1 MFYKKISDSFAR
13 WGKKEQKLPA
23 NNDTLKQNI
32 LNAVRPT
39 MTETTKSKFRFR
51 WVFMTLVPALAI
63 LLMIQY
69 NKTPTAYESSTSYLE
84 KSSLSDTGDLGSM
97 GMTASNLGLK
107 QEENSFLEK
116 VVDKISMPRTE
127 PMMIAPPDYY
137 NESKDIT
144 DTREYLKTNFSL
156 RISTRKVEKNYTRI
170 KTIIR
175 GHGGRIDDS
184 KLTQKYA
191 SLNFVVPKS
200 SYDDFAE
207 EVKSLFPEKF
217 ITLSENTTNLLGQK
231 QNIEEQTES
240 TSALLEDLEQH
251 HESLVKTHTE
261 KVASL
266 EKEINRLN
274 GIVYSFIQQRKNIPV
289 TNTVEIQKIN
299 DQINYYTRLH
309 KTQNQLLNEEN
320 NFYYNS
326 IFQLD
331 QQITAEENR
340 LTELNNQNTNLLNNV
355 ETVDGTITIQW
366 VNLFEIV
373 NLYIPVY
380 KTIIIVCILI
390 IIGYFLF
397 GRKQKEIELP

>member
-1 MFYKKISDSFAR
+1 MFNKKISDSFAR

-97 GMTASNLGLK
+97 GMAASNLGLR

-127 PMMIAPPDYY
+127 PMMIAPPDYH
-137 NESKDIT
+137 NESKDVT

-175 GHGGRIDDS
+175 GYSGRIDGS

-191 SLNFVVPKS
+191 SLSFVVPKN

-217 ITLSENTTNLLGQK
+217 ITLNENTTNLLGQK
-231 QNIEEQTES
+231 QNIETQTEHASS
-240 TSALLEDLEQH
+240 TLEIL
-251 HESLVKTHTE
+251 KTERADNIKKYDE
-261 KVASL
+261 KYASL
-266 EKEINRLN
+266 NKEINRLQRIMEN
-274 GIVYSFIQQRKNIPV
+274 IVEQRKI
-289 TNTVEIQKIN
+289 TSSTEKETLKKL
-299 DQINYYTRLH
+299 D
-309 KTQNQLLNEEN
+309 NQLSEARQTHNDFVSELLRTMTQHEKDLINFDNQIKDTEN
-320 NFYYNS
+320 Y
-326 IFQLD
+326 
-331 QQITAEENR
+331 
-340 LTELNNQNTNLLNNV
+340 LTSLGKQDVALINNV
-355 ETVDGTITIQW
+355 ETVNGTIYINW
-366 VNLFEIV
+366 ISFFEII
-373 NLYIPVY
+373 NLYIPIY
-380 KTIIIVCILI
+380 KTLI
-390 IIGYFLF
+390 IICLLIIINYFLF